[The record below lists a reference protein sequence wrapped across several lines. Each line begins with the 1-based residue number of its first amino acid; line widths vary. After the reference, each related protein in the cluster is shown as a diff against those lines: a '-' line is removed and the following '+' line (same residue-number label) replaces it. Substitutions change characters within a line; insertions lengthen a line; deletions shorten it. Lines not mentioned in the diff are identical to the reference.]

1 MLKEKTVV
9 FIGHSDCFGLNESA
23 LLRTL
28 ESLLEQGF
36 CVFLNGGMGDF
47 DWACARC
54 LQKLRPLYPSLHHEL
69 ILPYLGF
76 SIREPAYFD
85 EIVFPEAL
93 EGIPHKAAIPR
104 RNDYMVDRAAAAVC
118 FVEHGWGGAARTLHR
133 AEKNGAQIIR
143 VGKNKF
149 AAEQRE

>member
-93 EGIPHKAAIPR
+93 EGIPGVESAVADRNSGTATVTLSADVTDTVLKAAIETQG
-104 RNDYMVDRAAAAVC
+104 YK
-118 FVEHGWGGAARTLHR
+118 TL
-133 AEKNGAQIIR
+133 
-143 VGKNKF
+143 
-149 AAEQRE
+149 